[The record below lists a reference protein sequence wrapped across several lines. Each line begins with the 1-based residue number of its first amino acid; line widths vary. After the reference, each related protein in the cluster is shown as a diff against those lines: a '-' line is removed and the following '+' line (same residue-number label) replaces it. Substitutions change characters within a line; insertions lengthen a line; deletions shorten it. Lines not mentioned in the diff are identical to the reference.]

1 MRYFIELAYKGTNYH
16 GWQIQPHSVS
26 VQGVIQKALQTLTRR
41 NIVLTGAG
49 RTDAGV
55 HALQMYAHFDMEND
69 WKDREQELLRRLN
82 AFLPDDIV
90 IYNLFEVSPD
100 AHARYDALER
110 SYEYRVQLGKNPFNT
125 EFAWQIFSAF
135 PDLDRMNRA
144 AELLLQED
152 DFKAFSR
159 TGTDVRTYICDVR
172 KAEWEQR
179 GNLFVFHISA
189 DRFLR
194 NMVRAV
200 VGTLVDVGRG
210 NTSIDGFRE
219 IIHSRDRSRAGAS
232 APAQGLFLN
241 RVQYDFE
248 AIRKVRPHPD

>member
-1 MRYFIELAYKGTNYH
+1 MRFFIELAYKGTRYH
-16 GWQIQPHSVS
+16 GWQIQPHSTS
-26 VQGVIQKALQTLTRR
+26 VQGVIQDALQTLTRCD
-41 NIVLTGAG
+41 IKLTGAG

-55 HALQMYAHFDMEND
+55 HASQMYAHFDMED
-69 WKDREQELLRRLN
+69 AWEGGEREMLRRLN

-90 IYNLFEVSPD
+90 IYDLFEVSPD

-110 SYEYRVQLGKNPFNT
+110 SYEYRIQPGKNPFNK
-125 EFAWQIFSAF
+125 EFTWQIYSSF
-135 PDLDRMNRA
+135 PDLEPMNRA

-159 TGTDVRTYICDVR
+159 TGTDVHTYICDVR
-172 KAEWEQR
+172 KAEWGRR
-179 GNLFVFHISA
+179 GDLLIFHISA

-210 NTSIDGFRE
+210 RMSIEEFRDV
-219 IIHSRDRSRAGAS
+219 IHSRDRSRAGAS
-232 APAQGLFLN
+232 APAQGLFLTG
-241 RVQYDFE
+241 VQYDFE